1 MPEMM
6 PFIWLGVIVFSI
18 VVEASTMGLVAVWFL
33 PGALVSLV
41 LSLFDVGLPWQIAV
55 FVLLAV
61 VMLFFGKKIFRPFG
75 KKEKTNTEALIG
87 QTAVITEQV
96 CNVEGRGA
104 AKIEGK
110 VWSARAE
117 QEDVI
122 LEQGDLVEV
131 VDIRGVKLI
140 CRKQS

>member
-6 PFIWLGVIVFSI
+6 PLIWLGIIVLSI

-41 LSLFDVGLPWQIAV
+41 LALFEVGLPWQITV
-55 FVLLAV
+55 FVVLAA

-104 AKIEGK
+104 AKLGGQE
-110 VWSARAE
+110 WSARAE
-117 QEDVI
+117 AENMQ
-122 LEQGDLVEV
+122 LEVGDRVLV

-140 CRKQS
+140 CRKQP